1 MSTPIGL
8 KNLANQVK
16 NKVSGSSSKVSASGP
31 EKDLYEINVN
41 NWYKPLPYGFV
52 FNNRNANDASSSSDR
67 FVIYLP
73 ILPSNLNITT
83 HFATNVITTLYGIIE
98 EHSEVRYYDIVIAG
112 TTGIS
117 PQYIG
122 IQNEQDANKSL
133 SLGRVSFEGLSDVIP
148 LGGFL
153 PEVNNIINQVRG
165 RWDDI
170 QDSLAGGPSNTTGID
185 PEKTG
190 YKAFHEFYQFLLKY
204 KQDAAGIGIA
214 GNKQRKVHPIQFLN
228 YKDNVQYD
236 CVPIDFSLTRSASSP
251 MLYNYTI
258 RMRAFNLRNIGNTV
272 EGVDQ
277 LTRLGLGGLQS
288 QTIFSSLTNAAGNAA
303 TLISGLL

>member
-1 MSTPIGL
+1 MPL
-8 KNLANQVK
+8 PDLLNKANQVG
-16 NKVSGSSSKVSASGP
+16 NQISGSSSKVSASGP
-31 EKDLYEINVN
+31 EKDPYKVNSN
-41 NWYKPLPYGFV
+41 NWYKPLPYGFA

-98 EHSEVRYYDIVIAG
+98 EHSEVRYYDITITG

-122 IQNEQDANKSL
+122 IQNQQPANESI
-133 SLGRVSFEGLSDVIP
+133 SLGRTSFEGLEDVIN
-148 LGGFL
+148 LGGAL

-165 RWDDI
+165 RWQDI
-170 QDSLAGGPSNTTGID
+170 KDSLSGGPSNTTGID

-190 YKAFHEFYQFLLKY
+190 YKAFHEFYKFLLQY
-204 KQDAAGIGIA
+204 KKDAAGVGIA
-214 GNKQRKVHPIQFLN
+214 GNKQRNVHPIQFLN
-228 YKDNVQYD
+228 YKDGVQYD
-236 CVPIDFSLTRSASSP
+236 CVPMDFSLTRSAASP

-272 EGVDQ
+272 ESQDQ
-277 LTRLGLGGLQS
+277 LARLGLGGLQS
-288 QTIFSSLTNAAGNAA
+288 QTVFSSLTNAAGNAA